1 MECSIAGA
9 SVMLQGIT
17 LDQDTAE
24 QLRLEL
30 AEKRGSN
37 SSKSGGK
44 ARGPVDSGKGVRV
57 QVSRAGANCKIG
69 CETSRGLFACAYS
82 PIFLA
87 AGWQGV

>member
-1 MECSIAGA
+1 
-9 SVMLQGIT
+9 MLQGIT

-57 QVSRAGANCKIG
+57 QVSCAGANWTMAVRPGWLRLHVLTHLSVLPQGGKVYDS
-69 CETSRGLFACAYS
+69 ERGVTCH
-82 PIFLA
+82 
-87 AGWQGV
+87 W